1 MPAFEY
7 VALDAAGNRKRGVLE
22 GDSDR
27 GVRQLIRQKGLTLL
41 KLAELNQRTGSN
53 RKGSKGLGLFT
64 PRLRGDHLAMM
75 TRLLSALIRSGLPL
89 DDALQAAA
97 EQTEHNATRRVMLG
111 VRSRVLEGQSLS
123 QAMETMPGVFP
134 DLYTATVSAGEQTPK
149 LGLILDRL
157 ADYIEEQ
164 QHMKQKLQVAMLY
177 PGILTITAIL
187 VIAGLLTYVVPEV
200 VKIFDNMDQK
210 LPLLTVGLIAVADFV
225 KHWGLYVLAGIIAGV
240 VLFRQVLKRP
250 GPRRSWHLFLLRV
263 PIVGRILREADAGRF
278 TRTLSVLLQSGVS
291 MLEALRI
298 TSKALVMLPMREAI
312 AQAATNVHEGVSLH
326 RAIQQTKRI
335 PPLTVHLIANGE
347 ASGNLETMLE
357 TASRTHDR
365 NVQTTLATLMALLEP
380 LLILTMGVIVCLIV
394 VAILLPIFD
403 LNTMV

>member
-7 VALDAAGNRKRGVLE
+7 VALDSAGNRKRGVLE

-27 GVRQLIRQKGLTLL
+27 GVRQQIRQKGLTLL
-41 KLAELNQRTGSN
+41 KLDELGQRST
-53 RKGSKGLGLFT
+53 SKTKRGGFGFFM
-64 PRLRGDHLAMM
+64 PRLRGAHLAMM
-75 TRLLSALIRSGLPL
+75 TRLLAALIRSGLPL
-89 DDALQAAA
+89 DDALQATA
-97 EQTEHNATRRVMLG
+97 EQTEHAGTRRVMLA

-134 DLYTATVSAGEQTPK
+134 DLYTATVGAGEQTPQ
-149 LGLILDRL
+149 LGHILDRL

-177 PGILTITAIL
+177 PSILTVVAMV
-187 VIAGLLTYVVPEV
+187 VIAALLTFVVPEV
-200 VKIFDNMDQK
+200 VKIFEHMDRK
-210 LPLLTVGLIAVADFV
+210 LPLLTTGLIAIADFV
-225 KHWGLYVLAGIIAGV
+225 RNWGLYVLGLFIAV
-240 VLFRQVLKRP
+240 IVTLRYVLRKP
-250 GPRRSWHLFLLRV
+250 GPRRRWHLLLLRL
-263 PIVGRILREADAGRF
+263 PILGRILREADAARF
-278 TRTLSVLLQSGVS
+278 TRTLGVLLQSGVS

-298 TSKALVMLPMREAI
+298 TSKALVLVPMREAI
-312 AQAATNVHEGVSLH
+312 AQAATAVHEGVSLH

-335 PPLTVHLIANGE
+335 PALTVHLIANGE
-347 ASGNLETMLE
+347 ASGNLESMLE
-357 TASRTHDR
+357 TAARTHDR

-380 LLILTMGVIVCLIV
+380 VLILIMGLIVGLIV

>member
-7 VALDAAGNRKRGVLE
+7 VALDAAGNRKRGVME

-27 GVRQLIRQKGLTLL
+27 GVRQLIRQRGLTLL
-41 KLAELNQRTGSN
+41 KLAELNQRNGAS
-53 RKGSKGLGLFT
+53 RKGSGGLGLFT

-111 VRSRVLEGQSLS
+111 VRSRVLEGQSLA
-123 QAMETMPGVFP
+123 QAMEAMPGVFP
-134 DLYTATVSAGEQTPK
+134 DLYTATVSAGEQTPQ
-149 LGLILDRL
+149 LGAILDRL

-164 QHMKQKLQVAMLY
+164 QVMKQKLQVAMLY
-177 PGILTITAIL
+177 PAILTITAVL

-200 VKIFDNMDQK
+200 VKIFENMDQK
-210 LPLLTVGLIAVADFV
+210 LPALTVGLIAVADFV
-225 KHWGLYVLAGIIAGV
+225 KNWGLYVLAGVIGGV

-263 PIVGRILREADAGRF
+263 PIVGRILRESDAGRF

-298 TSKALVMLPMREAI
+298 TSKALVLLPMREAI
-312 AQAATNVHEGVSLH
+312 GQAATNVHEGVSLH

-380 LLILTMGVIVCLIV
+380 LLILTMGIIVCLIV